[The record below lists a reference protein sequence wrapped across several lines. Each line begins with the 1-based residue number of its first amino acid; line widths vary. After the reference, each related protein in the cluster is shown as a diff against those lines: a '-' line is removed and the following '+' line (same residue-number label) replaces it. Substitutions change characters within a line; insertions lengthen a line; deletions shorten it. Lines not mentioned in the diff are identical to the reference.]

1 MFWVMDAPADHNL
14 DGVSPA
20 GKQEIIGG
28 VLASALNMEDDISGG
43 VYQDYMS
50 RKHWPAQLDE
60 DVFVEIR
67 KRLTVLIEDTKKH
80 KKILQA
86 LVREHARDK

>member
-1 MFWVMDAPADHNL
+1 MPT
-14 DGVSPA
+14 
-20 GKQEIIGG
+20 GKQDTIGG

-50 RKHWPAQLDE
+50 RKHWPERLDE
-60 DVFVEIR
+60 EAFAEIR

-86 LVREHARDK
+86 LVREHAGNE

>member
-1 MFWVMDAPADHNL
+1 MFWVMNAPAHHNPN
-14 DGVSPA
+14 GESPA
-20 GKQEIIGG
+20 PKQETIGG

-43 VYQDYMS
+43 VYQDYMN
-50 RKHWPAQLDE
+50 RKHWPEQLDD
-60 DVFVEIR
+60 DVFAEIR

-86 LVREHARDK
+86 LVKEHARDE